1 MKVDLQ
7 WHIMVS
13 ATPSVYYSDP
23 LLCISFGSSLISLQ
37 EADRSWDKPHFP
49 QQLVLRPQLDNI
61 IFLFYAFSMLLTLRK
76 HLC

>member
-13 ATPSVYYSDP
+13 TVPSVCYSDP
-23 LLCISFGSSLISLQ
+23 LLCVSFGSSWIFLQ
-37 EADRSWDKPHFP
+37 EADGSWDKPRFP

-61 IFLFYAFSMLLTLRK
+61 IFLFYPF
-76 HLC
+76 